1 MKAEGKIKVISCG
14 TYGCTKGEIMEISKS
29 DMYNLLVASIGLSG
43 SARRTERNEALNK
56 LNTIRAI
63 GTKYKNEE
71 IRVMSFEASEYVDQC
86 RWQDLNDLAT
96 DLVFVYLKI
105 RAEVDLERKEVN

>member
-1 MKAEGKIKVISCG
+1 
-14 TYGCTKGEIMEISKS
+14 MEISNG
-29 DMYNLLVASIGLSG
+29 DMYVLLVASIGLSG

-56 LNTIRAI
+56 LNTIRTI

-71 IRVMSFEASEYVDQC
+71 IRVLSFEGSEYVDQC

-96 DLVFVYLKI
+96 DLVFVYMKI
-105 RAEVDLERKEVN
+105 RAEEGLD